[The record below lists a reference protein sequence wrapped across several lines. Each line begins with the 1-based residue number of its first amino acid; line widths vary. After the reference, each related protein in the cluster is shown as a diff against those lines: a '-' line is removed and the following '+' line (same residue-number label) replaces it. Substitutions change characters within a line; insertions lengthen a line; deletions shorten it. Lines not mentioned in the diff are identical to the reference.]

1 MRRRRRTPVEEA
13 QQEKASNDY
22 VVRYHVPA
30 ANLCV
35 CARARE
41 RERESARER
50 ERERERGREGGREGG
65 RANEKDDAIAREPVC
80 AQRAG
85 KASVTRARKRA
96 HKAAQ

>member
-13 QQEKASNDY
+13 QQEKAANDY

-35 CARARE
+35 CVCARARE
-41 RERESARER
+41 RERKCERARER
-50 ERERERGREGGREGG
+50 AREREGGREGG

-80 AQRAG
+80 PVCPAG
-85 KASVTRARKRA
+85 G
-96 HKAAQ
+96 